1 MWVRTN
7 DPKRALLFLQ
17 TEKERERDESPA
29 IESDL
34 DSLSFDICF
43 FFTLGKF
50 LNKKNKK
57 IADARYFKGALILFY
72 CLCVCALQMRRKMTL
87 KLGGKKDKE
96 LEEQSR
102 AP

>member
-1 MWVRTN
+1 MCMRTN

-34 DSLSFDICF
+34 DSLSFDLCF

-50 LNKKNKK
+50 LDKKTKK
-57 IADARYFKGALILFY
+57 KHTPA
-72 CLCVCALQMRRKMTL
+72 TS
-87 KLGGKKDKE
+87 KE
-96 LEEQSR
+96 V
-102 AP
+102 